1 MSNGTSSDFRAE
13 FACSEGCDFRASLL
27 DVVYRCPRCGG
38 LLEVAHDV
46 AALRTVPAAEW
57 KRRFETRFGSARL
70 PDASGVWG
78 KREWAYPQLPIEDIV
93 SLGEGRVPLKPL
105 PRMAAELGL
114 AALEL
119 KECGVSPTGSFKDWG
134 MTVLVSAVKH
144 MRARGVPLRAV
155 ACASTGDT
163 SAALSAYCAAA
174 GIPAVVFLP
183 RNKVSLAQL
192 VQPIANGARV
202 LSLDTDFDGCMKLV
216 QAVTADTGLYLAN
229 SMNSLR
235 IEGQKMVAVELC
247 QDLGWEPPDWVVIPG
262 GNLGNASAL
271 GKGFELMFELGLIS
285 RRPRIAVAQA
295 QKANPLA
302 RSFRGGFQELV
313 PLQAEPTLASA
324 IQIGNPVSFKRAVK
338 VLKAFDG
345 VVEDASESELA
356 NAAARA
362 DREGTF
368 TCPHTGV
375 ALAALEKLV
384 ARGVIA
390 RGSKVVVVSTA
401 HGLKF
406 ADFKVGY
413 HRGALADVASQ
424 FANPPVE
431 LPATLDAVR
440 GALADL
446 G

>member
-1 MSNGTSSDFRAE
+1 MPDFHAE
-13 FACSEGCDFRASLL
+13 YACSEGCGYRASLL
-27 DVVYRCPRCGG
+27 EIVYRCPKCQG

-46 AALRTVPAAEW
+46 EALRSVPAREW
-57 KRRFETRFGSARL
+57 KRRFEQRFGSSRL
-70 PDASGVWG
+70 PYASGVWG
-78 KREWAYPQLPIEDIV
+78 KHEWVYPQLPVEDIV

-105 PRMAAELGL
+105 SRMAAELGL
-114 AALEL
+114 ASLDL

-144 MRARGVPLRAV
+144 MRSRGVPIRAV

-174 GIPAVVFLP
+174 GIPSVVFLP
-183 RNKVSLAQL
+183 RDKVSLSQL
-192 VQPIANGARV
+192 VQPVANGARV

-216 QAVTADTGLYLAN
+216 QQVTQDAGLYLAN

-235 IEGQKMVAVELC
+235 IEGQKVVAIELC
-247 QDLGWEPPDWVVIPG
+247 QDLDWEPPDWVVIPG

-271 GKGFELMFELGLIS
+271 GKGFELLHALGVIS
-285 RRPRIAVAQA
+285 KRPRLVVAQA
-295 QKANPLA
+295 QRANPLV

-313 PLQAEPTLASA
+313 PMKAERTLASA
-324 IQIGNPVSFKRAVK
+324 IQIGNPVSFRRAVK
-338 VLKAFDG
+338 MLKAFDG
-345 VVEDASESELA
+345 VVEEATESELA

-375 ALAALEKLV
+375 ALAAVEKLV
-384 ARGVIA
+384 AQGVIA
-390 RGSKVVVVSTA
+390 RGARVAVVATA

-406 ADFKVGY
+406 PDFKVGY
-413 HRGALADVASQ
+413 HRGALADVTSRL
-424 FANPPVE
+424 ANPPVD
-431 LPATLDAVR
+431 LPAELDAVR

-446 G
+446 

>member
-1 MSNGTSSDFRAE
+1 MSEASASDFRAE
-13 FACSEGCDFRASLL
+13 YACSEGCDFRASLM

-46 AALRTVPAAEW
+46 NALRTVSAAEW

-70 PDASGVWG
+70 PDGSGVWG
-78 KREWAYPQLPIEDIV
+78 KREWAYPQLPAEDIV

-105 PRMAAELGL
+105 PRMATELGL
-114 AALEL
+114 AALDL

-183 RNKVSLAQL
+183 RDKVSLAQL

-271 GKGFELMFELGLIS
+271 GKGFELMLSLGLIT

-302 RSFRGGFQELV
+302 RSYRGGFQELV
-313 PLQAEPTLASA
+313 PLRAEPTLASA

-384 ARGVIA
+384 AKGVIA
-390 RGSKVVVVSTA
+390 RGSRVVVVSTA

-413 HRGALADVASQ
+413 HRGSLAEVTSQ

-431 LPATLDAVR
+431 LPATLDAVK